1 MTLLN
6 EMPALQTITITWDAK
21 VMVSSFTLQMHSHSP
36 LCCSYSVAWVWPRE
50 CLLFRLLAGFNQR
63 KVQGIDLEQ
72 KNVTAETDTFSF
84 LCRTWFRNGS
94 TLHRTTTIGPSAYMK
109 WGSSWLLPMVPAS
122 FSLKHVSGMCVFDMC
137 HIQCLPL
144 LHMFP
149 LHVWLFTVLKC
160 NRKAFT
166 RASPEAQHTG

>member
-1 MTLLN
+1 M
-6 EMPALQTITITWDAK
+6 
-21 VMVSSFTLQMHSHSP
+21 
-36 LCCSYSVAWVWPRE
+36 
-50 CLLFRLLAGFNQR
+50 
-63 KVQGIDLEQ
+63 
-72 KNVTAETDTFSF
+72 KNVATETDTFSS

-160 NRKAFT
+160 NRKALT
-166 RASPEAQHTG
+166 RASPEAQHTGQHNFLLLFLKIMRETNLFFLTHFSLECLTIETPNRLKHLVLGGL